1 MKDIL
6 DLDSG
11 SAVTIFSFVEI
22 ERDDSQEE
30 LGMVDLENY
39 ISQAIWRLFDGLRA
53 DTAERLGV
61 QEADMVLTDAR
72 VMGIKIDGHQV
83 VNPQGF
89 TGKTI
94 EILLGITMVR
104 RDKFVENTHLFEGG
118 AVRAYLLAKKIDF
131 ADTVYV
137 EVNDDITTMFSITP
151 RGITYMSGF
160 DWGGSKLINSIKDE
174 FDVQPFTAD
183 GIYNRHVNGNVSDH
197 VSRRLDR
204 IFYNTLGE
212 FVNGVTTSMKNFL
225 GARNSNVPHVYL
237 RTFFPIPESLHRK
250 RFPFGDKRIRFMPSV
265 GESDLQVF
273 VDDEV
278 HDIYM
283 ELNNLAKRRIKW
295 LMPTG

>member
-1 MKDIL
+1 MKEIL

-22 ERDDSQEE
+22 PRKDPQEE

-39 ISQAIWRLFDGLRA
+39 ISQAIWKLFDSLRM

-61 QEADMVLTDAR
+61 QEADMILTDAR

-104 RDKFVENTHLFEGG
+104 RDKFVENTHLLEGG
-118 AVRAYLLAKKIDF
+118 AVRAYLLAKELDF
-131 ADTVYV
+131 ADTIYV
-137 EVNDDITTMFSITP
+137 EVHDETTTMFSISP
-151 RGITYMSGF
+151 RGIAYINDFG
-160 DWGGSKLINSIKDE
+160 WGGRDLVRSMKEE
-174 FDVQPFTAD
+174 FDVQQFTAD
-183 GIYNRHVNGNVSDH
+183 GIYNRHANGNVSDH

-212 FVNGVTTSMKNFL
+212 FVDSVTMSMKSFL
-225 GARNSNVPHVYL
+225 GARSSNVPPVYL
-237 RTFFPIPESLHRK
+237 RTFFPVPEGLYRK
-250 RFPFGDKRIRFMPSV
+250 RFQFGDKRIRFMPPV
-265 GESDLQVF
+265 GESNLQAF

-283 ELNNLAKRRIKW
+283 ELNNLAKRRMKW

>member
-1 MKDIL
+1 MKEIL

-11 SAVTIFSFVEI
+11 SAATIFSFVEI
-22 ERDDSQEE
+22 IRDDSQEE
-30 LGMVDLENY
+30 LGMIDLENY
-39 ISQAIWRLFDGLRA
+39 ISQAIWKLFDGLRA
-53 DTAERLGV
+53 ETAERLGV

-104 RDKFVENTHLFEGG
+104 RDKFAENSYLFEGG
-118 AVRAYLLAKKIDF
+118 AVRAYLLAKKLDF
-131 ADTVYV
+131 ADTIYV
-137 EVNDDITTMFSITP
+137 EVHDDTTTMFSITP
-151 RGITYMSGF
+151 RGITYMSAF
-160 DWGGSKLINSIKDE
+160 DWGGRDLINSIKNE
-174 FDVQPFTAD
+174 LDVQSFTAG
-183 GIYNRHVNGNVSDH
+183 GIYNRHANGNVSDH
-197 VSRRLDR
+197 VSRRLDK
-204 IFYNTLGE
+204 IFYDALGE
-212 FVNGVTTSMKNFL
+212 FVNGVTASIKSFL
-225 GARNSNVPHVYL
+225 GTRNSNVPPVYL

-250 RFPFGDKRIRFMPSV
+250 RFPFGDKRIRFMPSI
-265 GESDLQVF
+265 GETDLQVF

-278 HDIYM
+278 HDTYM